1 MADYSEDRIVDESAR
16 HGELLLYDFFK
27 HMTTLSLVT
36 LGGVLSISQ
45 TSGVAIPMRDLLPAI
60 LLIAVAGA
68 TSLYSMESMI
78 KLRLAN
84 LPLTRS
90 IRWQRLV
97 ASGSFGLGIG
107 AFLGRFGDFI

>member
-1 MADYSEDRIVDESAR
+1 MSDYSEDRIVEESAR

-36 LGGVLSISQ
+36 LGGILSISQ
-45 TSGVAIPMRDLLPAI
+45 TAGVEIPIRELLPAI
-60 LLIAVAGA
+60 ALITVAGA
-68 TSLYSMESMI
+68 ASLYSMEAMI

-84 LPLTRS
+84 QPLTRS

-97 ASGSFGLGIG
+97 ASGSFGIGIG
-107 AFLGRFGDFI
+107 AFLGKFGDFI